1 MNIDFNSFFR
11 VRVDI
16 TQVPDKPLYQL
27 SIEKVDLEESF
38 VTSRESLFLDKEQLK
53 QLVDYI
59 NEATRD
65 II

>member
-27 SIEKVDLEESF
+27 SIEKIDLEENF
-38 VTSRESLFLDKEQLK
+38 TTSKEVLFLNKIQLK

-59 NEATRD
+59 NEATHD
-65 II
+65 IV

>member
-38 VTSRESLFLDKEQLK
+38 VTSKESLFLDKEQLK

>member
-16 TQVPDKPLYQL
+16 TQVPNKPLYQL

-53 QLVDYI
+53 QLADYI